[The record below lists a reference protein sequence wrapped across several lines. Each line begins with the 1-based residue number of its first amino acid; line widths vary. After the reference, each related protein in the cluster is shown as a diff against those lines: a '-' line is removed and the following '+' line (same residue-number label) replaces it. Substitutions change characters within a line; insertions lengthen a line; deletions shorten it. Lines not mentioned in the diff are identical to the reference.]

1 MKMLPDL
8 FSDLLSEHTQSVEL
22 APEAFL
28 LRAAVS
34 RDVSDLFKTIRAIA
48 EASPFRHMAVR
59 GGFRMS
65 VAMTNC
71 GHLGWTSDEKGYRY
85 SNLDPET
92 GRPWPPMPS
101 LFAGTAS
108 RCASLAG
115 FANFQPDA
123 CLINR
128 YRPDARMTLH
138 QDKNELDLSQPIVSV
153 SLGLPATFLFG
164 GMTRKDRPRRIRIE
178 SGDVVV
184 WGGAAR
190 LTYHGIAALA
200 EGDHPLTGPYR
211 YNLTFRR
218 AA

>member
-1 MKMLPDL
+1 MPSDL
-8 FSDLLSEHTQSVEL
+8 FSDLAAEHEERLEL
-22 APEAFL
+22 APEAIL
-28 LRAAVS
+28 LRGAVKAESPELFSAIMDAA
-34 RDVSDLFKTIRAIA
+34 RI
-48 EASPFRHMAVR
+48 SPFRHMAVR

-85 SNLDPET
+85 STLDPET
-92 GRPWPPMPS
+92 GKPWPAMPP
-101 LFAGTAS
+101 LFAEVAS

-115 FANFQPDA
+115 FADFEPDA

-128 YRPDARMTLH
+128 YKPDARMTLH
-138 QDKNELDLSQPIVSV
+138 QDKNEVDMSRPIVSV

-164 GMTRKDRPRRIRIE
+164 GMTRKERPRRIRIE
-178 SGDVVV
+178 SGDVVA

-200 EGDHPLTGPYR
+200 EGDHPLTGPFR
-211 YNLTFRR
+211 YNLTFRK
-218 AA
+218 AG